1 MKDEKERMQEYLK
14 DYTNAH
20 GNLPKSKKTEKT
32 IHSINISLSS
42 LVIVFV
48 IILIIMVLLIC
59 INIKMNFPVFFTMN
73 KEQFIKE
80 IENKYNQKVEIIE
93 DNSTSKGNG
102 IIAFKSKKE
111 PNINFYASKHQDSY
125 RLDYEEKAFLYYMEN
140 SNDRVF
146 ENITVEQELR
156 EVDNKYPDKKFL
168 FCKIYLNIN
177 SYTDIESA
185 CKQRYELQK
194 WMKQKIKTFDIEIH
208 LKIGDRVSYLWSYE
222 DLNIL
227 TYKEKYEYYW
237 YLVDNKKDTSEIPK
251 EDIENLNKPKKIEVL
266 INGKRVIDKEETK
279 INELKNSYNIKT
291 EETAYLSAEYDMD
304 TQTYQMPTERLL
316 INCDKFEILTT
327 NTNEAFKFKYK
338 NKTYEVHYLDNKLH
352 GNKLPSTSKLEY
364 FEKAF
369 DAKLEY
375 DYDNKKVNIEL

>member
-1 MKDEKERMQEYLK
+1 MKNEKDRMQEYLK

-20 GNLPKSKKTEKT
+20 GNLPNSKNIQKT
-32 IHSINISLSS
+32 IHKINISLSS
-42 LVIVFV
+42 LITVFV

-59 INIKMNFPVFFTMN
+59 LNIRINFSVFFTMN

-93 DNSTSKGNG
+93 DNSTNKGNG

-111 PNINFYASKHQDSY
+111 PNINFYASKSQDSY
-125 RLDYEEKAFLYYMEN
+125 TLDYEENAFLYYMEN
-140 SNDRVF
+140 SNDKLF
-146 ENITVEQELR
+146 ENITVEQEQRALDDR
-156 EVDNKYPDKKFL
+156 YPDKKFL

-177 SYTDIESA
+177 SYNDIEAA

-194 WMKQKIKTFDIEIH
+194 WMKQKIKTFNVDIH
-208 LKIGDRVSYLWSYE
+208 LKIGDKVSYLWSYE
-222 DLNIL
+222 DLDII

-251 EDIENLNKPKKIEVL
+251 DDIEKLNRPKKIEVL

-279 INELKNSYNIKT
+279 INEMKNSYNIKT

-316 INCDKFEILTT
+316 INCDKFEILTN
-327 NTNEAFKFKYK
+327 NTNEEFEFTYN
-338 NKTYEVHYLDNKLH
+338 NKTYGVHYFDGKLH
-352 GNKLPSTSKLEY
+352 GNKLPYKSKLEY

-369 DAKLEY
+369 GAKLEY
-375 DYDNKKVNIEL
+375 DYENRKVNIEL

>member
-1 MKDEKERMQEYLK
+1 MKNEKDRMQEYLK

-20 GNLPKSKKTEKT
+20 GNLPNSKNIQKT
-32 IHSINISLSS
+32 IHKINISLSS
-42 LVIVFV
+42 LITVFV

-59 INIKMNFPVFFTMN
+59 LNIRINFSVFFTMN

-93 DNSTSKGNG
+93 DNSTNKGNG

-111 PNINFYASKHQDSY
+111 PNINFYASKRQDSY
-125 RLDYEEKAFLYYMEN
+125 TLDYEENAFLYYMEN
-140 SNDRVF
+140 SNDKLF
-146 ENITVEQELR
+146 ENITVEQEQRALDDR
-156 EVDNKYPDKKFL
+156 YPDKKFL

-177 SYTDIESA
+177 SYNDIEAA

-194 WMKQKIKTFDIEIH
+194 WMKQKIKTFNVEIH

-222 DLNIL
+222 DLDII

-251 EDIENLNKPKKIEVL
+251 DDIEKLNRPKKIEVL
-266 INGKRVIDKEETK
+266 INGKRVIDKQ
-279 INELKNSYNIKT
+279 
-291 EETAYLSAEYDMD
+291 ETAYLSAEYDMD

-316 INCDKFEILTT
+316 INCDKFEILTN
-327 NTNEAFKFKYK
+327 NTNEEFEFTYN
-338 NKTYEVHYLDNKLH
+338 NKTYGVHYLDGKLH
-352 GNKLPSTSKLEY
+352 GNKLPYKSKLEY

-369 DAKLEY
+369 GAKLEY
-375 DYDNKKVNIEL
+375 DYENRKVNIEL